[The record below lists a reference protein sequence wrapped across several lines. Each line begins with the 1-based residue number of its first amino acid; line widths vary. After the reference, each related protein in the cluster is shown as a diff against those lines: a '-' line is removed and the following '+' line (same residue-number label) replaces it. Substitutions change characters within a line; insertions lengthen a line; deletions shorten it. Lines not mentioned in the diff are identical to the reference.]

1 MTLVGLHRLAMD
13 SMAACFCCLRC
24 CALGSGF
31 SSGHVPLK
39 DQPAVKLDTT
49 HMGNDVVI
57 VKNGRR
63 ICGSG
68 GALANAPIVQNKAYF
83 EIKVQCG
90 GSWGVGLALRKVDLN
105 SLPLGKEADSWVLRR
120 DGKLYHNG
128 DVKIQIPE
136 LAQEG
141 DIIGLAYDHVDLNF
155 FLNGKPT
162 NTPVSGLKGTLY
174 PVMYVDEGAVLD
186 VQFGTF
192 YHHPPDGFDK
202 IMIEQSLL

>member
-1 MTLVGLHRLAMD
+1 MMD

-24 CALGSGF
+24 RTFGAGLTG
-31 SSGHVPLK
+31 GHVILK
-39 DQPAVKLDTT
+39 DQPAVKLDTA

-57 VKNGRR
+57 VKHGRR

-68 GALANAPIVQNKAYF
+68 GALANVPIVQNKAYF

-90 GSWGVGLALRKVDLN
+90 GSWGVGLALKKVDLN
-105 SLPLGKEADSWVLRR
+105 TVPVGGEADAWILRN
-120 DGKLYHNG
+120 DGKLYHNNE
-128 DVKIQIPE
+128 VKVQIPE

-162 NTPVSGLKGTLY
+162 NTPVSGLKGTLF
-174 PVMYVDEGAVLD
+174 PIIYVDDGAVLD
-186 VQFGTF
+186 VQFATF
-192 YHHPPDGFDK
+192 YHQPPDGFDR